1 MKQRWVVAGV
11 VAGALAGCAGPAQ
24 NPHEPAGTPPAS
36 ETPLL
41 SAQSVPERGWADQR
55 LPGKRATAY
64 RVARKDGATFVHAR
78 SERSA
83 SLWRH
88 TLAAAAP
95 APRQLS
101 FSWWVPSLMPEATV
115 GDRERDDA
123 PARLVLAF
131 DGDHARLSARNHML
145 FDLAQTLS
153 GERPPFATLMYV
165 WDAKAPVD
173 SVIINGRTDRIRKIV
188 VDSGPSKLGQWRLHR
203 RNVTEDFR
211 RAFGEDPGALLAV
224 AYMTDSDNTQSA
236 SEAWYGPVAFD

>member
-1 MKQRWVVAGV
+1 MKRWCVVGMV
-11 VAGALAGCAGPAQ
+11 VGALMGCAGTMPG
-24 NPHEPAGTPPAS
+24 PHEAVTTPPAS
-36 ETPLL
+36 EEPLL
-41 SAQSVPERGWADQR
+41 SAQPMPERGWADQR

-64 RVARKDGATFVHAR
+64 RVARKGGATFVHAR

-88 TLAAAAP
+88 TLAAARVP
-95 APRQLS
+95 VPQQLS
-101 FSWWVPSLMPEATV
+101 FSWWVPRLMPEATV
-115 GDRERDDA
+115 GDRDLDDA
-123 PARLVLAF
+123 PARVVLAF
-131 DGDHARLSARNHML
+131 DGDHARLSPRNHML

-165 WDAKAPVD
+165 WDAKAPVG